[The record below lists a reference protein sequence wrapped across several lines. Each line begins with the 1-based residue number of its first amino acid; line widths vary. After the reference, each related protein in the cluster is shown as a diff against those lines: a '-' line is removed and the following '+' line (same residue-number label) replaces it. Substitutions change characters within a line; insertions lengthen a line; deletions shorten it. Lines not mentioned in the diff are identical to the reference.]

1 VNLNQMI
8 AQLRSQQ
15 AAKLA
20 ERGTHTTALAAI
32 AAACEARS
40 EAERNPTDVEASQ
53 AVTARAAIV
62 AIDAELATLA
72 ASVAEREAEQAAD
85 EAALRLQSELTATG
99 VTPPSDRAP
108 VTVTGEE
115 RTYTALKS
123 SRGEAQFFVDAYRAE
138 KKNDWKARERLD
150 RHAREVEVEGEYTFR
165 DQGDQQDRA
174 ITTGSFA
181 GLVVPQY
188 LVDQA
193 ALLARAGRPFANA
206 VQSLPLPDQGMSL
219 IIPRGTTGA
228 SATSQATENTA
239 ASNTDE
245 VWANLTVPVVTISG
259 QQDVS
264 RQSLERGTPGIDTLV
279 YMDLAGAYAAE
290 LDRQVIVG
298 SGASNQMLGMLLTAG
313 VNQAAAFTAA
323 VTATTIWSRTSGQKA
338 AVAKTRFLPS
348 NLILMHPDRWGYLES
363 LLDSAGRP
371 LVVPNAQGPM
381 NTYGVYAIPDYGV
394 IPGTFHG
401 LPVITDA
408 NVPTNI
414 GSGPEDVLSVLRKE
428 DQLLWEQGDGMPREL
443 SFEQTAGSA
452 LTTKLVVYG
461 YAAFTA
467 GRYPKSVGLVG
478 GNSAAG
484 FGLIAP
490 TF

>member
-1 VNLNQMI
+1 MNLKQII
-8 AQLRSQQ
+8 AQLRTQL

-20 ERGTHTTALAAI
+20 ERATHTATI
-32 AAACEARS
+32 ETVRAACAARP
-40 EAERNPTDVEASQ
+40 EAERNPTDDEATS
-53 AVTARAAIV
+53 VTAASTART
-62 AIDAELATLA
+62 AIDVEVASLQATL
-72 ASVAEREAEQAAD
+72 AEREAELVAD
-85 EAALRLQSELTATG
+85 EAAVRLQADLTRTG
-99 VTPPSDRAP
+99 VNPPADRAP
-108 VTVTGEE
+108 VTVTGED
-115 RTYTALKS
+115 RTYTAAKS
-123 SRGEAQFFVDAYRAE
+123 ANGEAQFFVDAFRAE

-150 RHAREVEVEGEYTFR
+150 RHNREIEVEGEYTA
-165 DQGDQQDRA
+165 RA
-174 ITTGSFA
+174 DTTSTFA

-193 ALLARAGRPFANA
+193 ALLARSGRPFANA
-206 VQSLPLPDQGMSL
+206 LRSLPLPAQGMSL

-228 SATSQATENTA
+228 SVTSQATENTV

-264 RQSLERGTPGIDTLV
+264 RQSLERGTPGIDTLI
-279 YMDLAGAYAAE
+279 YADLAGAYAAE
-290 LDRQVIVG
+290 LDRQVING
-298 SGASNQMLGMLLTAG
+298 SGASNQMLGMLQTAG
-313 VNQAAAFTAA
+313 TNQAAAFAAA
-323 VTATTIWSRTSGQKA
+323 VTASTIWTRTSGQKA
-338 AVAKTRFLPS
+338 AVAKTRFLPA
-348 NLILMHPDRWGYLES
+348 NLVLMHPDRWGYLES
-363 LLDSAGRP
+363 LLDTAGRP

-381 NTYGVYAIPDYGV
+381 NTYGVYELPDYGL

-408 NVPTNI
+408 NVPTNV
-414 GSGPEDVLSVLRKE
+414 GSGPEDVLSVLHKE
-428 DQLLWEQGDGMPREL
+428 DLLLWEDGNGMPREL

-467 GRYPKSVGLVG
+467 GRYPAAVGKVG